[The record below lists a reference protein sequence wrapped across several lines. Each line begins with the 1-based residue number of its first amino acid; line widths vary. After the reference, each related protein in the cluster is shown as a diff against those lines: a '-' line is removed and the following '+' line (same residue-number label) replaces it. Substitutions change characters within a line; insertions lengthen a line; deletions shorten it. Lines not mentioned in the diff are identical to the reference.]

1 VINNNVYINKKDK
14 EGDTLM
20 TIEKNLTPAEAIS
33 KAIKAEIEM
42 FALYKK
48 FEDRTKNSRLKSQY
62 KYLATEEKKHREL
75 LEGIFK
81 RQFPHKKLELPSKSM
96 VPNIE
101 KALNEDLTSKELFKI
116 AMESEKM
123 ARDFY
128 IAIADKTTHKKAK
141 TWLHYLSN
149 VEQNHFNILKA
160 DYELLL
166 EIPEYFELDELISD
180 DWNLAQ

>member
-1 VINNNVYINKKDK
+1 
-14 EGDTLM
+14 M
-20 TIEKNLTPAEAIS
+20 EAIS
-33 KAIKAEIEM
+33 TAIKAEIEM
-42 FALYKK
+42 FNLYKK
-48 FEDRTKNSRLKSQY
+48 FENITKNSRLKSQY
-62 KYLATEEKKHREL
+62 NYLANEENKHREL

-81 RQFPHKKLELPSKSM
+81 RQFPNKKLELPSKTT

-101 KALNEDLTSKELFKI
+101 KALNEDLAAKELFEV
-116 AMESEKM
+116 AMESEEM

-128 IAIADKTTHKKAK
+128 IVIADKTTNKKAK

-149 VEQNHFNILKA
+149 VEQNHYNILKA
-160 DYELLL
+160 DYNLLL

>member
-1 VINNNVYINKKDK
+1 MSSKKD
-14 EGDTLM
+14 
-20 TIEKNLTPAEAIS
+20 LTPMEAIS
-33 KAIKAEIEM
+33 TAIKAEIEM
-42 FALYKK
+42 FDLYKK
-48 FEDRTKNSRLKSQY
+48 FENITKNSRLKSQY
-62 KYLATEEKKHREL
+62 SYLANEEKKHREL
-75 LEGIFK
+75 LEDIFK

-96 VPNIE
+96 VPTIE
-101 KALNEDLTSKELFKI
+101 KALNQDLPTKELFEV

-128 IAIADKTTHKKAK
+128 IAIADKTTNKKAK

-149 VEQNHFNILKA
+149 VEQNHYNILKA
-160 DYELLL
+160 DYNLLL

>member
-1 VINNNVYINKKDK
+1 MSTKKD
-14 EGDTLM
+14 
-20 TIEKNLTPAEAIS
+20 LTPMEAIS
-33 KAIKAEIEM
+33 TAIKAEIEM
-42 FALYKK
+42 FNLYKK
-48 FEDRTKNSRLKSQY
+48 FENITKNSRLKSQY
-62 KYLATEEKKHREL
+62 NYLANEENKHREL

-81 RQFPHKKLELPSKSM
+81 RQFPNKKLELPSKTT

-101 KALNEDLTSKELFKI
+101 KALNEDLAAKELFEV
-116 AMESEKM
+116 AMESEEM

-128 IAIADKTTHKKAK
+128 IVIADKTTNKKAK

-149 VEQNHFNILKA
+149 VEQNHYNILKA
-160 DYELLL
+160 DYNLLL